1 MRGVPLL
8 LPSSSSAQTRGG
20 ESSQARELLI
30 CSRGVDW
37 GSRRRRGRKQN
48 ALAEREAIDR
58 AAEDREVM
66 YVCGDADDEAGGA
79 TTKEMDVDLASSF
92 PGGWVIGGL
101 GGATIYYFTT
111 TNAKTS

>member
-1 MRGVPLL
+1 M
-8 LPSSSSAQTRGG
+8 
-20 ESSQARELLI
+20 
-30 CSRGVDW
+30 DW